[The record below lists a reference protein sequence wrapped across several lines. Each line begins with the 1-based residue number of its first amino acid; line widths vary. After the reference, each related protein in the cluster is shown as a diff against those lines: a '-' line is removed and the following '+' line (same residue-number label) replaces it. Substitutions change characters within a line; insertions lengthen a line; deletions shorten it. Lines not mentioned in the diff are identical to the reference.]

1 MYHNILLPTDGS
13 ALSRAAVAG
22 GIALARHAG
31 ARVHGY
37 YVVPLLPRPEL
48 EGLLHLDPKMG
59 ERQAALFERLGEEYL
74 AYVRETAE
82 AAGVPCDCRMVR
94 GSSPHALILLEAA
107 RLGCDLI
114 YMASHGWN
122 HDDGRLLGSVT
133 LRVLNTSPV
142 PVLVHKSN
150 VLLSHPHGAQCE

>member
-1 MYHNILLPTDGS
+1 MYHDILLPTDGS
-13 ALSRAAVAG
+13 ALSRAAVGG
-22 GIALARHAG
+22 GITLARQAG
-31 ARVHGY
+31 ARVHGF
-37 YVVPLLPRPEL
+37 YVVPLLPPPEL
-48 EGLLHLDPKMG
+48 EGMLHLDPQLAG
-59 ERQAALFERLGEEYL
+59 RQAALFERLGEEYL
-74 AYVRETAE
+74 AFVRQSAG
-82 AAGVPCDCRMVR
+82 AAGVPCDCRLMR
-94 GSSPHALILLEAA
+94 GSAPHTLILLEAA

-150 VLLSHPHGAQCE
+150 VLISHPYGAGCE